1 MSLASNPWPS
11 FDQADTV
18 DQGTRTSR
26 NANEMINQAATRQP
40 PPRYRPN
47 PLHMTR
53 STSHDTGW
61 NNGQQHQQHQQ
72 QQHRPTVGVVQP
84 MNAAIRTQPSEQQ
97 QHKYKA
103 LNRRHIPQVPPRN
116 DQAAAAPNV
125 KDFTAYKEQ
134 LRKQQQ
140 QQQQQQPASDPW
152 KATAEQKKYYGDE
165 VKRV

>member
-1 MSLASNPWPS
+1 MESVNQLLLIKMSLASNPWPS

-61 NNGQQHQQHQQ
+61 NNGQQHQPHQQ

-84 MNAAIRTQPSEQQ
+84 MNAAVRTQATSEQQ

-140 QQQQQQPASDPW
+140 QTVSDS
-152 KATAEQKKYYGDE
+152 
-165 VKRV
+165 